1 MNEGPWVVL
10 ACEEEGALSTLEQA
24 LTEAG
29 YRVDLEPS
37 PARLLATIS
46 AHSPDLVVLDSSVNG
61 TTPLEF
67 LRTVR
72 SRPGTR
78 DLPVIVTA
86 PRGGTDETP
95 PLALKAGAADFMRR
109 PFNLEEAV
117 ARVAAH
123 VERGRA
129 VREARRE
136 AATRGVVLDVMR
148 EVTASLSQEEIFHI
162 LVRRMATV
170 FEIRRASMI
179 LVDAARRYG
188 MVVAAHDDPT
198 IRNLQIDLAR
208 YPEIR
213 QAIESG
219 TPVLVRDLQN
229 SALFE
234 SLRPVWEREG
244 IQLDLQSIVVI
255 PFEYGTARAGVVV
268 LRSGRGESPFTEE
281 VVRVT
286 GSVVQAAVRALD
298 RAAAFETVLS
308 HQEELEALAR
318 TDELTGCL
326 SRRFLMERLT
336 TEAERAVRY
345 GRPLGLVMFDIDDF
359 KQLNDTHGHAAG
371 DEALRVV
378 GAILRRT
385 LRTSDFVGR
394 YGGDEFLVVLPETE
408 HEGTSLLAERVRRRV
423 NARPRDLKGVRVA
436 LAVSGGMAL
445 YPDSGLTA
453 PEALV
458 ERADEALYRAKS
470 AGRNRIEM

>member
-1 MNEGPWVVL
+1 MSEAGWVVL

-24 LTEAG
+24 LAEAG
-29 YRVDLEPS
+29 YRVHLERDA
-37 PARLLATIS
+37 ARLLATVS
-46 AHSPDLVVLDSSVNG
+46 TRVPDLVVLDASVNG
-61 TTPLEF
+61 TTPAEF
-67 LRTVR
+67 LRSLR

-95 PLALKAGAADFMRR
+95 TLALKSGAVDFVRR
-109 PFNLEEAV
+109 PFNVEEAV
-117 ARVAAH
+117 ARVGAH
-123 VERGRA
+123 IERGRA
-129 VREARRE
+129 MQEARRE

-179 LVDAARRYG
+179 LVDAARQKG
-188 MVVAAHDDPT
+188 MVVAAYDNPT

-213 QAIESG
+213 QALESG
-219 TPVLVRDLQN
+219 TPVLVRDLRT

-234 SLRPVWEREG
+234 SLRPLWEHEG
-244 IQLDLQSIVVI
+244 ITVDLRSIAVI
-255 PFEYGTARAGVVV
+255 PFEYGAGHAGVVV
-268 LRSGRGESPFTEE
+268 LRSGHGEPPFTEE
-281 VVRVT
+281 VIRVT

-298 RAAAFETVLS
+298 RAATFETVLS
-308 HQEELEALAR
+308 QQEELEALAR

-326 SRRFLMERLT
+326 SRRFLLDRLR
-336 TEAERAVRY
+336 TEAERATRY

-371 DEALRVV
+371 DEALRIV

-394 YGGDEFLVVLPETE
+394 YGGDEFLVVLPETA
-408 HEGTSLLAERVRRRV
+408 HEGTSLLAERIRRRV
-423 NARPRDLKGVRVA
+423 NARPRDLGGARVP
-436 LAVSGGMAL
+436 LAVSGGIAI
-445 YPDSGLTA
+445 YPDAGVTA

-458 ERADEALYRAKS
+458 ERADEALYRAKAS
-470 AGRNRIEM
+470 GRNRIEA